1 MSCDDATEKV
11 KNSFP
16 AAGPDQWH
24 FKFARNASLRFGCY
38 RWGADYRNEMDH
50 MHALPLPETFDR
62 KAVALFA
69 QTLIDHRG
77 KDAVL
82 DAASVSR
89 IGVPAVELLV
99 AARKQWL
106 ADGRSLQ
113 VRNPSAAFLAT
124 LDDFGASLDLLQA
137 EAPA

>member
-1 MSCDDATEKV
+1 
-11 KNSFP
+11 
-16 AAGPDQWH
+16 
-24 FKFARNASLRFGCY
+24 
-38 RWGADYRNEMDH
+38 

-82 DAASVSR
+82 DAASVTR
-89 IGVPAVELLV
+89 IGGPAVELLV

-106 ADGRSLQ
+106 ADGRSRR
-113 VRNPSAAFLAT
+113 VRDPSAAFLAT
-124 LDDFGASLDLLQA
+124 LDDVGASLDLLQA